1 MSLVIPIALVA
12 SFYFIVLIV
21 LFVAKNKQKPD
32 SPKLQKYQNFLT
44 VWILLGVAIFL
55 ITMMALGGGPIFF
68 M

>member
-1 MSLVIPIALVA
+1 MSLVIPIASAV

-32 SPKLQKYQNFLT
+32 SPQLKKYENILT
-44 VWILLGVAIFL
+44 VWILLGVAIFV